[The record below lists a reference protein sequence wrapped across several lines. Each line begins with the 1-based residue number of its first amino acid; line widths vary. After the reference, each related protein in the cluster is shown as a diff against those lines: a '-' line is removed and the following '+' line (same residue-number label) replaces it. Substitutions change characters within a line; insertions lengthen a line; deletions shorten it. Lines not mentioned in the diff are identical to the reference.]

1 MKYKIVYVLA
11 LLVLLSSVS
20 LSAQSLGNPGN
31 VLKPISLVKVGYS
44 PQPTGG
50 RLFSL
55 SDDSEVLFEAQ
66 LTDEAIVV
74 SCQNA
79 ESDVRIV
86 ITSHSGL
93 VYADTLVGSEWIEIS
108 TEGWS
113 TDSYTLYV
121 YYEDEL
127 WLGEFQL

>member
-1 MKYKIVYVLA
+1 MKNKLFFVWA
-11 LLVLLSSVS
+11 LLLLMTSVS
-20 LSAQSLGNPGN
+20 LCAQSLGNPGN
-31 VLKPISLVKVGYS
+31 VLKKIPLAKVNVSLPRPGID
-44 PQPTGG
+44 PFTLG
-50 RLFSL
+50 
-55 SDDSEVLFEAQ
+55 DDSEVLFEAQ

-74 SCQNA
+74 SCQHA
-79 ESDVRIV
+79 DSDVRIV

-93 VYADTLVGSEWIEIS
+93 VYADTLVGSDWIEIS

-113 TDSYTLYV
+113 TDAYTLYV

>member
-1 MKYKIVYVLA
+1 MKNKLFFVWA
-11 LLVLLSSVS
+11 LLLLMTSVS
-20 LSAQSLGNPGN
+20 LCAQSLGNPGN
-31 VLKPISLVKVGYS
+31 VLKKIPLAKVNLA

-50 RLFSL
+50 RPFSL
-55 SDDSEVLFEAQ
+55 GDDSDVLFEAQ

-93 VYADTLVGSEWIEIS
+93 VYADTLVGTEWIEIS

>member
-1 MKYKIVYVLA
+1 MKNKLFFVWA
-11 LLVLLSSVS
+11 LLLLMTSVS
-20 LSAQSLGNPGN
+20 LCAQSLGNPGN
-31 VLKPISLVKVGYS
+31 VLKKIPLAKVNVSLPRPGID
-44 PQPTGG
+44 PFTLG
-50 RLFSL
+50 
-55 SDDSEVLFEAQ
+55 DDSEVLFEAQ

-113 TDSYTLYV
+113 TDSYTLYI